1 VTQPSVANDG
11 CASGKEVPA
20 VHIILSEPMRDR
32 ERVNLLPTQELLQT
46 CDRVRELTL
55 VVEGRKPASAE
66 NAVDLSLSALLYVG
80 IDRHRE
86 NEVFECDHRLV

>member
-1 VTQPSVANDG
+1 
-11 CASGKEVPA
+11 
-20 VHIILSEPMRDR
+20 MRDR

-55 VVEGRKPASAE
+55 ILEGRKSASAE
-66 NAVDLSLSALLYVG
+66 DAVDLSLRTLLYVG
-80 IDRHRE
+80 VDRHRK